1 MISHE
6 KEMKCYDFPKYVF
19 AGREM
24 LLYYLP
30 LINLQNSL
38 YVFLESMAN
47 AVSRFQIVYA
57 KSRQRYGPA
66 FKAYRSTQ
74 I

>member
-1 MISHE
+1 MVSHE

-38 YVFLESMAN
+38 YVFLA
-47 AVSRFQIVYA
+47 AR
-57 KSRQRYGPA
+57 
-66 FKAYRSTQ
+66 
-74 I
+74 

>member
-1 MISHE
+1 MKIERFEDPDSNGFDE

-38 YVFLESMAN
+38 YVFLA
-47 AVSRFQIVYA
+47 AR
-57 KSRQRYGPA
+57 
-66 FKAYRSTQ
+66 
-74 I
+74 